1 VWHLNN
7 LPISTYFQPTLKTNQ
22 HMQSSIKA
30 LFVCFMLLF
39 TVAVSAQKV
48 TIKGKVRDDSSK
60 ESLINANVI
69 VKGTTTGVVTD
80 LDGNFTLEVDDASQ
94 VTLVFSFLGYDATEK
109 TLTKPFGFVDVL
121 LKSTAIQGKEVVISG
136 SRISE
141 TILESPVQIQK
152 INAKDIRS
160 AASGDFYQSLGNL
173 KEVDMVQSSI
183 GFKAFNTRGFN
194 STQPVRVV
202 QFIDGMD
209 NQAPGLNF
217 PVGNLVG
224 ANDLDLQSVEVISGA
239 ASALYGAN
247 AFQGVIS
254 MITKNPYDNPGLA
267 VQIKGGNRGYF
278 DVQGR
283 YARAFGEKKKFA
295 IKVTGSYMR
304 VNDWEADDDSANV
317 YGDIE
322 TDQNITTILNDIKNN
337 VNGDEDPETV
347 DNLTRF
353 LTGYAEFN
361 NIANPGI
368 KTIRAPGYR
377 ERDLVDYNAESLKFG
392 ASAHY
397 RFKKDLELS
406 YNYKFGLG
414 SAIYQATNRYSIK
427 DIQFQ
432 QHKLEL
438 TGKNFVVRGYTT
450 QEDAGSSYDAVFTGI
465 GISRAGVSEWIGEYV
480 DVYFDTLR
488 FLTDGYDRDA
498 RLSDVNYADSIARLA
513 ADQKW
518 YKPGSKGFD
527 SLYNVIINNPDLQ
540 SGSQFLDKSWMMHW
554 DAQYQFD
561 FIKAVDLMAGVSFR
575 QFFPRSFG
583 TIFSDTLIDVSDTL
597 PNGRNNPDGEYQRIT
612 NREAGGFLQAS
623 KKLFNDKLK
632 LIASIRLDKN
642 QNFDL
647 QYSPKGT
654 VIYSVNPNHVLRV
667 SGQQAFRTPTLQ
679 NQYILLDLGP
689 ITLKGNTTGFDNL
702 YTLNSVDDF
711 TDYYDSTFVID
722 PSRLKPITLKKL
734 RPEQVKTIEFGYR
747 GIVAEN
753 KLFIDFT
760 TYYNWYTNFIGEIRV
775 VEPENGIAGEES
787 GEDAILTE
795 TFQRYQIPINAEQ
808 TVRSWGA
815 SLGLSYAI
823 GKGITPYANYT
834 YADINDED
842 LMQSDLIPGF
852 NTSNHKFNVGVSGK
866 RVWKGLGFNTNFK
879 WNQSY
884 FWQSSFGDGN
894 VPSFYSLDANIS
906 YELKDYFTT
915 LTVGGT
921 NITNN
926 KFRMVYGGPTIGTLV
941 YASLLFDIN
950 KW

>member
-1 VWHLNN
+1 MQN
-7 LPISTYFQPTLKTNQ
+7 LVKSILLLFLLSTFS
-22 HMQSSIKA
+22 SSIA
-30 LFVCFMLLF
+30 Q
-39 TVAVSAQKV
+39 TVKIS
-48 TIKGKVRDDSSK
+48 GKVRDESTK
-60 ESLINANVI
+60 EELFNANVV

-80 LDGNFTLEVDDASQ
+80 FDGNFTIEVDKANE
-94 VTLVFSFLGYDATEK
+94 VTLVISYLGYDAIEK
-109 TLTKPFGFVDVL
+109 TLTAPFGFVDVL

-152 INAKDIRS
+152 ISAKDIRS

-239 ASALYGAN
+239 ASALYGPN

-254 MITKNPYDNPGLA
+254 MQTKNPYDNPGLA

-278 DVQGR
+278 DVQTR

-295 IKVTGSYMR
+295 LKVTGSYMR
-304 VNDWEADDDSANV
+304 VNDWEADDPEANV

-322 TDQNITTILNDIKNN
+322 TEQNLTTILNETKD
-337 VNGDEDPETV
+337 DPETDPETR

-353 LTGYAEFN
+353 LNGYADFN
-361 NIANPGI
+361 NIAYPGI
-368 KTIRAPGYR
+368 KTINAPGYA
-377 ERDLVDYNAESLKFG
+377 ERDLVDYNTESLKFG
-392 ASAHY
+392 AGAHY
-397 RFKKDLELS
+397 RFKPDLELS
-406 YNYKFGLG
+406 YNYRFGLG
-414 SAIYQATNRYSIK
+414 SAIYQATNRYNIK
-427 DIQFQ
+427 DIKFQ

-438 TGKNFVVRGYTT
+438 TGKNFVIRGYTT
-450 QEDAGSSYDAVFTGI
+450 QEDAGNSFDAVFTGI
-465 GISRAGVSEWIGEYV
+465 GLSREGVREWISEYI

-488 FLTDGYDRDA
+488 LLTNGYDDDA
-498 RLSDVNYADSIARLA
+498 RLWMVDSADRVAQRYANE
-513 ADQKW
+513 KW
-518 YKPGSKGFD
+518 IKPGTTQFD
-527 SLYNVIINNPDLQ
+527 TLYQKIIDDPDLQ
-540 SGSQFLDKSWMMHW
+540 KGSKFLDQSWMMHW

-561 FIKAVDLMAGVSFR
+561 FIKKVDLLAGASFR

-583 TIFSDTLIDVSDTL
+583 TIFSDTLINPADTL
-597 PNGRNNPDGEYQRIT
+597 SDGRNNPDGEYRKIT

-623 KKLFNDKLK
+623 KKFWGDRLK

-654 VIYSVNPNHVLRV
+654 IIYNINPNHTLRV

-689 ITLKGNTTGFDNL
+689 IILKGNTTGFENL
-702 YTLNSVDDF
+702 YTLNSVDEF
-711 TDYYDSTFVID
+711 LDYYDTTNQINTS
-722 PSRLKPITLKKL
+722 LLNPITLSKL
-734 RPEQVKTIEFGYR
+734 RPEQVKTFEFGYR
-747 GIVAEN
+747 GIVFDN

-760 TYYNWYTNFIGEIRV
+760 AYYNWYNDFIGEIRV
-775 VEPENGIAGEES
+775 VEPTNSGIVGEET
-787 GEDAILTE
+787 GEDAILTGA
-795 TFQRYQIPINAEQ
+795 FQRYQIPVNAEQ
-808 TVRSWGA
+808 LVRSWGA
-815 SLGLSYAI
+815 SIGLNYSI
-823 GKGITPYANYT
+823 GKGLSAYGNYT
-834 YADINDED
+834 YADLNEED

-852 NTSNHKFNVGVSGK
+852 NTSRHKFNLGLQGK

-879 WNQSY
+879 WNGSY

-894 VPSFYSLDANIS
+894 VEAFYSLDANIS

-915 LTVGGT
+915 ITVGGT

-926 KFRMVYGGPTIGTLV
+926 KFRMIYGGPTIGTLV

-950 KW
+950 RW

>member
-1 VWHLNN
+1 MQN
-7 LPISTYFQPTLKTNQ
+7 LVKSVLLFFLLFSFS
-22 HMQSSIKA
+22 SSIA
-30 LFVCFMLLF
+30 Q
-39 TVAVSAQKV
+39 TVKIS
-48 TIKGKVRDDSSK
+48 GKVRDESTK
-60 ESLINANVI
+60 EKLFNANIV

-80 LDGNFTLEVDDASQ
+80 FDGNFTIEVEEANE
-94 VTLVFSFLGYDATEK
+94 VTLVISYLGYDATEK
-109 TLTKPFGFVDVL
+109 TLTAPFGFVDVL

-152 INAKDIRS
+152 ISAKDIRS

-239 ASALYGAN
+239 ASALYGPN

-254 MITKNPYDNPGLA
+254 MQTKNPYDNPGLA

-278 DVQGR
+278 DVQTR

-304 VNDWEADDDSANV
+304 VNDWEADDPEANV

-322 TDQNITTILNDIKNN
+322 TEQNLTTILNETKD
-337 VNGDEDPETV
+337 DPETEPETRE
-347 DNLTRF
+347 NLTRF
-353 LTGYAEFN
+353 LNGYADFN
-361 NIANPGI
+361 NIAYPGI
-368 KTIRAPGYR
+368 KTINAPGYM
-377 ERDLVDYNAESLKFG
+377 ERDLVDYNTESLKFG
-392 ASAHY
+392 AGAHY
-397 RFKKDLELS
+397 RFKPDLELS
-406 YNYKFGLG
+406 YNYRFGLG
-414 SAIYQATNRYSIK
+414 SAIYQATNRYNIK
-427 DIQFQ
+427 DIKFQ

-438 TGKNFVVRGYTT
+438 TGKNFVIRGYTT
-450 QEDAGSSYDAVFTGI
+450 QENAGNSYDAVFTGI
-465 GISRAGVSEWIGEYV
+465 GMSREGVREWISEYIG
-480 DVYFDTLR
+480 VYFDTLR
-488 FLTDGYDRDA
+488 LLTNGYDDDA
-498 RLSDVNYADSIARLA
+498 RLWMVDSADRVAQRYANE
-513 ADQKW
+513 KW
-518 YKPGSKGFD
+518 IKPGTTQFD
-527 SLYNVIINNPDLQ
+527 TLFQKIVNDPDLQ
-540 SGSQFLDKSWMMHW
+540 TGSKFLDQSWMMHW

-561 FIKAVDLMAGVSFR
+561 FIKKVDLLAGASFR
-575 QFFPRSFG
+575 QFYPRSFG
-583 TIFSDTLIDVSDTL
+583 TIFSDTLLNPADTL
-597 PNGRNNPDGEYQRIT
+597 SDGRNNPDGEYRKIT

-623 KKLFNDKLK
+623 KKFWGDRLK
-632 LIASIRLDKN
+632 VIASIRLDKN

-654 VIYSVNPNHVLRV
+654 IIYNVNPNHTLRV

-679 NQYILLDLGP
+679 NQFILLDLGP
-689 ITLKGNTTGFDNL
+689 IILKGNTTGFENL
-702 YTLNSVDDF
+702 YTLNSVDEF
-711 TDYYDSTFVID
+711 LDYYDTTNQINTS
-722 PSRLKPITLKKL
+722 LLNPITLSKL
-734 RPEQVKTIEFGYR
+734 RPEQVKTFEFGYR
-747 GIVAEN
+747 GIVFDN

-760 TYYNWYTNFIGEIRV
+760 AYYNWYNDFIGEIRV
-775 VEPENGIAGEES
+775 VEPTNSGVVGEET
-787 GEDAILTE
+787 GEDAILTGA
-795 TFQRYQIPINAEQ
+795 FQRYQVPVNAEQ
-808 TVRSWGA
+808 LVRSWGA
-815 SLGLSYAI
+815 SIGLNYSI
-823 GKGITPYANYT
+823 GKGLSTYGNYT
-834 YADINDED
+834 YADLNEED

-852 NTSNHKFNVGVSGK
+852 NTSRHKFNLGFQGR

-879 WNQSY
+879 WNGSY
-884 FWQSSFGDGN
+884 FWQSSFGDGD
-894 VPSFYSLDANIS
+894 VAAFYSLDANIS

-915 LTVGGT
+915 ITVGGT

-926 KFRMVYGGPTIGTLV
+926 KFRMIYGGPTIGTLV